1 MRSVRKKLTCNSERL
16 SESIVNHHTKAG
28 FVMNCCL
35 WIKSTV
41 TTLASFRK
49 EWFVCEEITSLINIS
64 STQEAWER
72 ITCRQHHSESR
83 CRHTKSVDMCQSI
96 WCKQISWLGAVSLQT
111 ICCIWICIITTR
123 PLLYANEVRPTQH
136 CRLTK
141 VQSSCQ
147 IRQCC
152 SKMTQD
158 SVIAWPSVYCLP
170 ILERFEPKSS
180 TANLPECGMF
190 HCIEIR
196 HCRIWCVCTI
206 GLSKH
211 KHTITNLSKVK
222 GLKSFRGLSVS
233 NFSCVAVNSAVSLE
247 CGTALVYL

>member
-1 MRSVRKKLTCNSERL
+1 MTFSYSSFQRHAAHWQYLQFTVNVWSTDTNLCYKILWYRHSKTVDVCQVDGSNSFSMERRW
-16 SESIVNHHTKAG
+16 SGCAVHDGYGTGS
-28 FVMNCCL
+28 
-35 WIKSTV
+35 WWTV
-41 TTLASFRK
+41 
-49 EWFVCEEITSLINIS
+49 
-64 STQEAWER
+64 
-72 ITCRQHHSESR
+72 H
-83 CRHTKSVDMCQSI
+83 
-96 WCKQISWLGAVSLQT
+96 
-111 ICCIWICIITTR
+111 CIWICIITTR
-123 PLLYANEVRPTQH
+123 LLLYANEVRPTQRS
-136 CRLTK
+136 RLTK

-170 ILERFEPKSS
+170 GKWESSDWSAILKRFEPKSS

-222 GLKSFRGLSVS
+222 GFKSFRGLSVS